1 MRLVMLLHNFQ
12 RIFFRVPKCLPFHF
26 NDPSPL
32 KKSIETQY
40 AFIYLSKPVGKH
52 CLSASRMT
60 INVETCRH
68 KKGAKIMLITRVVK
82 HHKANTSLQAHSN
95 FYVYIEQCIK
105 KQLYFILVKK
115 SLWFTMRCFITNQNI
130 LCFIYFTF
138 SNSFKPFFV
147 EKRQIFLRG
156 VIKMSKECQKLS
168 NPISTK

>member
-12 RIFFRVPKCLPFHF
+12 QIFFRVPKCLPFHF

-52 CLSASRMT
+52 YQASRMT

-68 KKGAKIMLITRVVK
+68 KKGAKIMLITRVVQ

-115 SLWFTMRCFITNQNI
+115 SLWFTMKCFITNQNI
-130 LCFIYFTF
+130 LFLFILLFPIA
-138 SNSFKPFFV
+138 SSLSLQKKGKSFY
-147 EKRQIFLRG
+147 EG
-156 VIKMSKECQKLS
+156 
-168 NPISTK
+168 